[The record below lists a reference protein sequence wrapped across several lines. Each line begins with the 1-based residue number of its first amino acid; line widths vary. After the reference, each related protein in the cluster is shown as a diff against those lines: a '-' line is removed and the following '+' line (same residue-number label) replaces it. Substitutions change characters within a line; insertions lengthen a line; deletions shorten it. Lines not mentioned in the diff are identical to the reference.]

1 VHGGHF
7 PSMGAERFKERAA
20 EWLRERA
27 SGRQPPS

>member
-1 VHGGHF
+1 
-7 PSMGAERFKERAA
+7 MGAERFKERAA